1 MVPEAGLEP
10 AQLAPLPP
18 QGSVST
24 NSTTRAKN
32 YFPFDVSG
40 AAGTSAAGAVTS
52 GAVGASP
59 TGAVFSAAG
68 VA

>member
-24 NSTTRAKN
+24 NSTTTA
-32 YFPFDVSG
+32 
-40 AAGTSAAGAVTS
+40 AVTHS
-52 GAVGASP
+52 SSIVTKKKGLIP
-59 TGAVFSAAG
+59 IIRLF
-68 VA
+68 